1 MEHKFYRITPFASM
15 KVNEKGEI
23 RAVKSDISVMATVTH
38 KSGKKSTSRFV
49 LTKATRGVNKH
60 EIALE
65 IKQSLNNS
73 GLLDKAVRVLV
84 K

>member
-1 MEHKFYRITPFASM
+1 MEHKFYRTAAFSALR
-15 KVNEKGEI
+15 VNKAGHLET
-23 RAVKSDISVMATVTH
+23 VNSDISVMATVMH

-49 LTKATRGVNKH
+49 LTKAARGVNKH

-65 IKQSLNNS
+65 IKHSLNNS
-73 GLLDKAVRVLV
+73 GLLDKAVRVIV

>member
-1 MEHKFYRITPFASM
+1 MEHKFYKISPFTSM
-15 KVNEKGEI
+15 KVNGEASNI
-23 RAVKSDISVMATVTH
+23 NVMATIIH
-38 KSGKKSTSRFV
+38 KSGKKSTSHFI

-65 IKQSLNNS
+65 IKQSLNSS